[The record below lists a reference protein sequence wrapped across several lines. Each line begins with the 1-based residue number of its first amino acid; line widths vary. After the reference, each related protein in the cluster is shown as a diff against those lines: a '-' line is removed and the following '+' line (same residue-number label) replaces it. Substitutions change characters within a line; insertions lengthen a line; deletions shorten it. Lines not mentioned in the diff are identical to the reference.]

1 MTKQQQQSPDTA
13 SSSVRDPQ
21 APVSHE
27 AFTVTELMQGDLT
40 PPEEKQTKPL
50 SSLSPPSPGWWP
62 R

>member
-40 PPEEKQTKPL
+40 PPEETQTKPL
-50 SSLSPPSPGWWP
+50 SIL
-62 R
+62 